1 MVMTTMTTGV
11 VVGAV
16 TFTEVWESTRTLG
29 FVTGACAVAALVV
42 LCLLVCLWRRWR
54 GGRRLIELHDSQG
67 GSFQVSFEAVRTHV
81 AVLVR
86 QCFPQLTLR
95 RVRIRRRRGGYGV
108 ELVALAEDTV
118 NMAELRDQV
127 HRTMQRSL
135 ETTMGM
141 QGLFGDVRVII
152 SGLKVSG
159 KRDYQGT
166 LEEVRRPVESEPV
179 EAPLSP
185 LPDPEPLAPEQG
197 DRPRA

>member
-1 MVMTTMTTGV
+1 M
-11 VVGAV
+11 
-16 TFTEVWESTRTLG
+16 
-29 FVTGACAVAALVV
+29 
-42 LCLLVCLWRRWR
+42 
-54 GGRRLIELHDSQG
+54 
-67 GSFQVSFEAVRTHV
+67 
-81 AVLVR
+81 
-86 QCFPQLTLR
+86 
-95 RVRIRRRRGGYGV
+95 

-166 LEEVRRPVESEPV
+166 LEEVRRPVESESV

-185 LPDPEPLAPEQG
+185 LPEPEPLAPEQG
-197 DRPRA
+197 DRPKA